1 MELQYCGA
9 NCVRITTKKAS
20 IVIDDNLAELG
31 LKSVTKPSD
40 ISLRT
45 SRTLPEHKEARFS
58 AEVPGEYEISGA
70 IIHGVMARA
79 HMDEEGKSTAT
90 IYTIEAEDIRV
101 AVVGHIFPNLTED
114 QLEQIG
120 HVDVAIVPV
129 GGNGYTMDGVGALQ
143 VIKKLEPKLVIPTH
157 YADKQIKY
165 EVPQA
170 ELSEGLKGLA
180 MEPSETVPK
189 LKIKLSELTDTT
201 YLIVLERQ

>member
-1 MELQYCGA
+1 MELQYYGA
-9 NCVRITTKKAS
+9 NCVRIVTKKAS
-20 IVIDDNLAELG
+20 IVIDDNLSELG
-31 LKSVTKPSD
+31 LKSITKPSD

-45 SRTLPEHKEARFS
+45 SRTLPEHKAAKFS
-58 AEVPGEYEISGA
+58 AEMPGEYEISGV

-101 AVVGHIFPNLTED
+101 AVVGHIFPNLSED

-120 HVDVAIVPV
+120 HVDVVIVPV
-129 GGNGYTMDGVGALQ
+129 GGNGFTMDGVGALQ
-143 VIKKLEPKLVIPTH
+143 IIKKLEPKMVIPTH

-170 ELSEGLKGLA
+170 DLSDGLKGLA
-180 MEPSETVPK
+180 MEPSETVAK
-189 LKIKLSELTDTT
+189 LRIKPSELTDTT
-201 YLIVLERQ
+201 YLVVLERQ